1 VRRPLALLGCIFV
14 PLIVASCGG
23 DDEQEIADNQQPFPT
38 ADLVSDS
45 SIPITASTDAAGAD
59 PVGAD
64 SSVASG
70 GEFSECDD
78 VEAPETREDGGAT
91 QPTETLD
98 PALTWTLTFETSCGE
113 FVVTLDLESAP
124 HTTAS
129 LVALAQSG
137 FYDDTVFHRIIP
149 GFVVQGGDPTASG
162 EGGPGYQTVDPPAS
176 DAAYVHGVVA
186 MAKSPQE
193 AAGTSGSQFFV
204 VTGDDAGLPPDYA
217 IVGVVT
223 EGLDVV
229 DLIGTLGDPATE
241 EPTQVVLI
249 ESVTVESTAP

>member
-1 VRRPLALLGCIFV
+1 MRRPLAFLGCVLV

-64 SSVASG
+64 SSAASG

-78 VEAPETREDGGAT
+78 VEAPGPREDGGAT

-98 PALTWTLTFETSCGE
+98 SALTWTLTFDTSCGE
-113 FVVTLDLESAP
+113 FVITLDLESAP
-124 HTTAS
+124 STAAS

-149 GFVVQGGDPTASG
+149 GFVIQGGDPTASG

-176 DAAYVHGVVA
+176 DAAYVRGVVA

-204 VTGDDAGLPPDYA
+204 VTGADSGLPPDYA
-217 IVGVVT
+217 IVGEVT

-229 DLIGTLGDPATE
+229 DVIGPLGDPATE

-249 ESVTVESTAP
+249 ESVTADSTAP

>member
-1 VRRPLALLGCIFV
+1 
-14 PLIVASCGG
+14 
-23 DDEQEIADNQQPFPT
+23 QQPFPT
-38 ADLVSDS
+38 ADLVADS
-45 SIPITASTDAAGAD
+45 SAATTTSTDAAGSD
-59 PVGAD
+59 PVAAGSGASD
-64 SSVASG
+64 SGS
-70 GEFSECDD
+70 SECAN

-124 HTTAS
+124 DTTAS
-129 LVALAQSG
+129 LVALAESG

-162 EGGPGYQTVDPPAS
+162 EGGPGYQTVDPPAA
-176 DAAYVHGVVA
+176 DATYVHGVVA

-217 IVGVVT
+217 IVGDVT

-241 EPTQVVLI
+241 APTQVVLI
-249 ESVTVESTAP
+249 ESVTVESAP

>member
-1 VRRPLALLGCIFV
+1 MRRPLALFGFFLV
-14 PLIVASCGG
+14 PLIVANCGG
-23 DDEQEIADNQQPFPT
+23 DDEQAIPDNQQPFPT
-38 ADLVSDS
+38 ADLVADS
-45 SIPITASTDAAGAD
+45 SVATTSTDAAGSD
-59 PVGAD
+59 PVAAGSEASD
-64 SSVASG
+64 SGS
-70 GEFSECDD
+70 SECDD

-124 HTTAS
+124 DTTAS
-129 LVALAQSG
+129 LVALAESG

-217 IVGVVT
+217 IVGDVT
-223 EGLDVV
+223 EGLGVV

-249 ESVTVESTAP
+249 ESVTVESTS